1 MLLSMNAT
9 PFPYPPAELA
19 NYVGR
24 LTTDRPE
31 LEYEQIGTAAR
42 RFVLGMLPRDFS
54 LDRARVLDFGCGAGR
69 VIRHFAQDATS
80 AEIWGCDIDPPS
92 IEWAKEHLSPPF
104 QFALSQEL
112 PPLPFSDSHFD
123 LIYAISVYTHL
134 VDSWSD
140 WIIEMH
146 RLLRPGG
153 YLVFSFLGRG
163 MSVDIANVPWDEEKI
178 GMIPVKIATPWS
190 EGGPC
195 VLHSPWWLRARLGRA
210 FEVIELAPDGTALTR
225 LLADRDSGKEV
236 SSLSRLDNPP
246 GDGGHGMIALRKDD
260 RPAPTRELLEAP
272 ESGEPREFAAMSFA
286 VRHLAGEVTLWRQQR
301 DAELTRAQRLE
312 EAMSSARGA
321 AARASTE
328 DLRPKIESVLA
339 GTRASTG
346 RLARAIERRMSATK

>member
-1 MLLSMNAT
+1 MLSSMT
-9 PFPYPPAELA
+9 TRFPYPPAELA

-54 LDRARVLDFGCGAGR
+54 LDGRRILDFGCGAGR
-69 VIRHFAQDATS
+69 VVRHFAEDATS

-92 IEWAKEHLSPPF
+92 IDWAKEHLSPPF
-104 QFALSQEL
+104 QFALSQES
-112 PPLPFSDSHFD
+112 PPLPFPDSHFD

-140 WIIEMH
+140 WIVEMH

-153 YLVFSFLGRG
+153 FLVFSFLGRG
-163 MSVDIANVPWDEEKI
+163 MSMDIANVPWDEEKI
-178 GMIPVKIATPWS
+178 GMIPVKIGTPWS

-195 VLHSPWWLRARLGRA
+195 VLHSPWWLRAHLGRA
-210 FEVIELAPDGTALTR
+210 FEVIELVPDGTALTR
-225 LLADRDSGKEV
+225 LVAGRDSEDDPSPADLG
-236 SSLSRLDNPP
+236 NPP

-260 RPAPTRELLEAP
+260 RPAPTRELLDAP
-272 ESGEPREFAAMSFA
+272 EQGEPREFAAMSFA

-301 DAELTRAQRLE
+301 DAELARGRRLE
-312 EAMSSARGA
+312 EAISPDRAAPRSSGGDEGR
-321 AARASTE
+321 
-328 DLRPKIESVLA
+328 RPAIESLLA
-339 GTRASTG
+339 WARASTG
-346 RLARAIERRMSATK
+346 RLVRAIERRMSATE